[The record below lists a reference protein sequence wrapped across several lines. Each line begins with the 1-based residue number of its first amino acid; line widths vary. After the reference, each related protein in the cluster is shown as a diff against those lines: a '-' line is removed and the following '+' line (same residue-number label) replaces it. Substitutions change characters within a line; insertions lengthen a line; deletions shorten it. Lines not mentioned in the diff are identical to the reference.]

1 MMSVKLDPK
10 LVWRLGELAEVRG
23 VSTSEVVAELLAGV
37 AAPAVVGQLTA
48 EGDQTRAEVAR
59 LHGLGLTDDEIAERV
74 GRVREH
80 VARVRRRLGL
90 KMNKEEVAA

>member
-10 LVWRLGELAEVRG
+10 LVWRLGELAEARG
-23 VSTSEVVAELLAGV
+23 LSTSEVVAELLAGG
-37 AAPAVVGQLTA
+37 ASPAGKVYLTT

-59 LHGLGLTDDEIAERV
+59 LHGLGFTDEQIAERV

-90 KMNKEEVAA
+90 KVNREKVTG